1 MISKFEKFWI
11 AFILRFGFGFFFLIA
26 AINIFTYGVN
36 NFSTDLSKGF
46 EPTWLGRLTFQDTVF
61 GPIVGDLNGM
71 YLVKTF
77 LAVMPYLMAALSVPI
92 LTGIL
97 YKPALRI
104 SAIVL
109 LCFGIGKYIQQDIST
124 TAADF
129 LFAFIICAGLYALAV
144 EKQASEKR
152 AAEAQGGPPRKA

>member
-1 MISKFEKFWI
+1 MISKLERFWI
-11 AFILRFGFGFFFLIA
+11 VFVLRFGFGFFFLVA
-26 AINIFTYGVN
+26 AINIFSYGVE

-46 EPTWLGRLTFQDTVF
+46 ESTWLGQLTFQHTIL
-61 GPIVGDLNGM
+61 GGIVGDLNGM
-71 YLVKTF
+71 HLVKAF
-77 LAVMPYLMAALSVPI
+77 LKLMPYLMGVLSVPI

-97 YKPALRI
+97 WKPALRI

-129 LFAFIICAGLYALAV
+129 LFAFIICSGLYALAL
-144 EKQASEKR
+144 EKQA
-152 AAEAQGGPPRKA
+152 AASKG